1 MCTLKN
7 STVYQ
12 VETTSMRT
20 VNRSAWMHDIVSRL
34 INFNEATALQGRHQ
48 QKNKFQQRTTYN
60 YAQYKDQTAAQK

>member
-1 MCTLKN
+1 MCTVNNSTVYQVETTSMYTVNN

-34 INFNEATALQGRHQ
+34 INFNEAAAL
-48 QKNKFQQRTTYN
+48 
-60 YAQYKDQTAAQK
+60 